1 MIPRRGLVAVN
12 LAREKKL
19 IVPSEITTAT
29 NFLHLIGYNH
39 INHHAGIWS
48 GRSTPSHRSIQGRT
62 EPELE
67 MHLNPSMGAPKPN
80 RSTLLQR
87 AQHITCSNQANKG
100 PEGVVIDPHLTS
112 GLPVMFRYSCIPQM
126 PTATPVAANS
136 GYTCTAE
143 RPPISK
149 PRERER
155 EREWLSPPVEPSGWP
170 SESEVVR
177 TGRRRLRRM
186 GK

>member
-1 MIPRRGLVAVN
+1 MQA
-12 LAREKKL
+12 
-19 IVPSEITTAT
+19 
-29 NFLHLIGYNH
+29 
-39 INHHAGIWS
+39 WS

-155 EREWLSPPVEPSGWP
+155 ESGSHLRSNPAAGHQSP
-170 SESEVVR
+170 
-177 TGRRRLRRM
+177 RLFAP
-186 GK
+186 GGDG